1 VPTTP
6 ETVKGTES
14 PDPAAAAPTEDN
26 ESNVAA
32 IQKSQQQ
39 DEGKPAT
46 TTTKSKK
53 KHRTRISVTTQE
65 NDEEEGEDE
74 DDDDSS
80 APEIETF
87 EAVDDRN
94 ISDEGDSQMME
105 LNTTVDSAVNE
116 TGVDSTFDEEQAPDD
131 EDKTSKN
138 LLDTFEGCDILPD
151 SLKAML
157 PESWQQTTATEE
169 TVVEEPPKKMSYYS
183 DEFATNFLQELL
195 KNGFALVYHQPSLT
209 IEEENA
215 DWQGRSVTMNF
226 KPGVCNA
233 LEVFQPEIE
242 WSTMGGGKDKKI
254 LTRSVSMLD
263 IHSIAVSSTNDMRDN
278 LEAGEQEEI
287 QCFFTMTTKSGDIH
301 VLRGNGSEFATLH
314 PVSASVYEMKK
325 NGKMFAKLDYRPEA
339 SPTGSLIEV
348 FTTNGRRI
356 AAVSRDYM
364 KEMLELYVE
373 PPMDYVLMLIGSIS
387 ILRLAG

>member
-1 VPTTP
+1 MGFFSRKSKKNKSNNANAKAAAAEEVPPTTPTATKEVPTTP

-14 PDPAAAAPTEDN
+14 PDPAAAAPIEDK
-26 ESNVAA
+26 ESNVAV
-32 IQKSQQQ
+32 IQESQQQ
-39 DEGKPAT
+39 DENKPAT

-74 DDDDSS
+74 DDDDDSS

-157 PESWQQTTATEE
+157 PESWQQTTAIEE

-183 DEFATNFLQELL
+183 DEFATNFLQVSV
-195 KNGFALVYHQPSLT
+195 LV
-209 IEEENA
+209 
-215 DWQGRSVTMNF
+215 
-226 KPGVCNA
+226 
-233 LEVFQPEIE
+233 
-242 WSTMGGGKDKKI
+242 
-254 LTRSVSMLD
+254 
-263 IHSIAVSSTNDMRDN
+263 
-278 LEAGEQEEI
+278 
-287 QCFFTMTTKSGDIH
+287 
-301 VLRGNGSEFATLH
+301 
-314 PVSASVYEMKK
+314 
-325 NGKMFAKLDYRPEA
+325 
-339 SPTGSLIEV
+339 
-348 FTTNGRRI
+348 
-356 AAVSRDYM
+356 
-364 KEMLELYVE
+364 
-373 PPMDYVLMLIGSIS
+373 
-387 ILRLAG
+387 